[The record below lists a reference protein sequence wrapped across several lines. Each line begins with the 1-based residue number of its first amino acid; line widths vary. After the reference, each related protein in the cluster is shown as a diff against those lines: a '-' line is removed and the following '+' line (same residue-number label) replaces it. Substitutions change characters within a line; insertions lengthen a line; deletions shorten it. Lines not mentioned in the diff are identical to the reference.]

1 MESST
6 ASAAQIGRDPVQA
19 APFTQEALTTATR
32 LVLTT
37 PGRPSQVLAV
47 SAVAMSIGRGATND
61 VILRDARASRVHAR
75 LEWGAH
81 GCTLV
86 DLDSANGTRV
96 NGNLVRQAVVQ
107 AGDVISIGDSQLR
120 LEAGAAPSA
129 DDLQPIASEAA
140 LDATLAAGAML
151 QTVTHRGAPRLTIF
165 TPDKTWELPLVQD
178 HLIIGRQ
185 ADCDIVI
192 PSAVVSRQHAV
203 IERRGDSFIIR
214 DLGSRN
220 GIWRGAGQVEQETL
234 RAGVSLR
241 IGPAHLIFKPA
252 ATDADL
258 TMSEA
263 PATVARPPVII
274 VPGIMGSE
282 LWQGSQRV
290 WPNPRLL
297 FTQPDIFRLPA
308 DDPARG
314 NPLDPQRILGEV
326 TLVPNLIKLEQY
338 DRLGD
343 FLEEAL
349 GYERGNDLLEFAYD
363 WRRDVRLSAQRLAER
378 IDAWNVRSPI
388 VLIAHSLGTLVSRY
402 YIEHL
407 GGKRKVGRLILVGGP
422 HSGTPKAI
430 TTLLHG
436 PDLLPLGLM
445 GETLRQ
451 VLASFPSAYQI
462 LPTYACL
469 TDQAG
474 QTFDISGAD
483 AWPLAAQRA
492 QVAAGLDF
500 RRELGQQTSVPTVS
514 IFGYGLKTITGLTL
528 ARAAGG
534 AWSKLQVVQAD
545 AGDGSVPAS
554 SAVLAGSEIHPVQQY
569 HGALYVDNDVK
580 MRLKLELT
588 TR

>member
-1 MESST
+1 MESS
-6 ASAAQIGRDPVQA
+6 AVSAAQIGGDPAQP

-37 PGRPSQVLAV
+37 PGRPPQVFAV
-47 SAVAMSIGRGATND
+47 SAVAMTIGRGATND

-75 LEWGAH
+75 LEWGVQ

-96 NGNLVRQAVVQ
+96 NGQVVQ
-107 AGDVISIGDSQLR
+107 RVPVQPGDLITIGDSTLR
-120 LEAGAAPSA
+120 LDTGAAPLA
-129 DDLQPIASEAA
+129 DELSPIASEAA
-140 LDATLAAGAML
+140 LDATLAADAML
-151 QTVTHRGAPRLTIF
+151 QTVTQRGVPRLTIF
-165 TPDKTWELPLVQD
+165 TPDKTWELPLLQD
-178 HLIIGRQ
+178 QLILGRQ

-192 PSAVVSRQHAV
+192 PSAVVSRQHAA
-203 IERRGDSFIIR
+203 IERRGDSFVIR

-220 GIWRGAGQVEQETL
+220 GIWRGAGRVEQETL
-234 RAGVSLR
+234 RAGLSLR

-258 TMSEA
+258 TVTEA
-263 PATVARPPVII
+263 PTAGARPPVVV

-308 DDPARG
+308 DDPAHG

-349 GYERGNDLLEFAYD
+349 GYERGKDLVEFAYD
-363 WRRDVRLSAQRLAER
+363 WRRDVRLSAQRLAAR
-378 IDAWNVRSPI
+378 IDAWGVRAPI

-402 YIEHL
+402 YVEHL

-474 QTFDISGAD
+474 QTFDIAGAD

-534 AWSKLQVVQAD
+534 AWSKLEVVQAD

-588 TR
+588 AG

>member
-1 MESST
+1 MELLANKS
-6 ASAAQIGRDPVQA
+6 
-19 APFTQEALTTATR
+19 

-37 PGRPSQVLAV
+37 PGRPVQIFNV
-47 SAVAMSIGRGATND
+47 SAAVMTIGRGATND
-61 VILRDARASRVHAR
+61 IILRDARASRAHAR
-75 LEWGAH
+75 LAWGAD
-81 GCTLV
+81 GCTIA

-96 NGNLVRQAVVQ
+96 NGQIIQRTLLQP
-107 AGDVISIGDSQLR
+107 GDTIAIGDSTLR
-120 LEAGAAPSA
+120 LDANAVPLA
-129 DDLQPIASEAA
+129 DELLPIPSEAA

-151 QTVTHRGAPRLTIF
+151 QTATHRGLSRLTIF
-165 TPDKTWELPLVQD
+165 TPDKTWELPLLQD
-178 HLIIGRQ
+178 GVIIGRQ

-192 PSAVVSRQHAV
+192 PSTVVSRQHAV
-203 IERRGDSFIIR
+203 IERRGDAFIVR
-214 DLGSRN
+214 DLDSRN
-220 GIWRGAGQVEQETL
+220 GIWRGAVRVEQETL

-258 TMSEA
+258 TITDA
-263 PATVARPPVII
+263 PASAARPPVIV

-297 FTQPDIFRLPA
+297 FTRPDIFRVPA
-308 DDPARG
+308 DDPAHG
-314 NPLDPQRILGEV
+314 NPLDPRRILGEV
-326 TLVPNLIKLEQY
+326 TLVPNLVKLEQY

-349 GYERGNDLLEFAYD
+349 GYERGKDLLEFAYD
-363 WRRDVRLSAQRLAER
+363 WRRDVRLSAQRLAET
-378 IDAWNVRSPI
+378 IDAWDIKSPL

-402 YIEHL
+402 YVEHL
-407 GGKRKVGRLILVGGP
+407 GGKRQVGRLILVGGP

-436 PDLLPLGLM
+436 PDLLPLGLLD
-445 GETLRQ
+445 ETLRQ

-474 QTFDISGAD
+474 RAFDIHGAD

-492 QVAAGLDF
+492 QVQAGLDF
-500 RRELGQQTSVPTVS
+500 RRELGNHTSVPTVS

-528 ARAAGG
+528 ARTAAG
-534 AWSKLQVVQAD
+534 AWSNLEVVQAD

-554 SAVLAGSEIHPVQQY
+554 SAVLEGSEIHPVQQV

-588 TR
+588 AR

>member
-1 MESST
+1 MESSAT
-6 ASAAQIGRDPVQA
+6 LQSGPAGESNA
-19 APFTQEALTTATR
+19 APPPQAER
-32 LVLTT
+32 LILST
-37 PGRPSQVLAV
+37 PGRPAQVFSVRA
-47 SAVAMSIGRGATND
+47 ATMTIGRSATND
-61 VILRDARASRVHAR
+61 IILRDARASRVHAR
-75 LEWGAH
+75 LAWGAD
-81 GCTLV
+81 GCTLI

-96 NGNLVRQAVVQ
+96 NGHLVQQAAVQ
-107 AGDVISIGDSQLR
+107 PGDVIGIGDSKLH
-120 LEAGAAPSA
+120 LDTGADPAA
-129 DDLQPIASEAA
+129 DELLSIASEAA

-151 QTVTHRGAPRLTIF
+151 QTVTNHALPRVTIF
-165 TPDKTWELPLVQD
+165 TPDQTWELPLARDALV
-178 HLIIGRQ
+178 IGRQ

-192 PSAVVSRQHAV
+192 PSAVVSRQHAI
-203 IERRGDSFIIR
+203 IERRGDAFFVR

-220 GIWRGAGQVEQETL
+220 GIWQGDMHVEQATL
-234 RAGVSLR
+234 AAGAALR
-241 IGPAHLIFKPA
+241 IGPARLIFKPA

-258 TMSEA
+258 TIGAA
-263 PATVARPPVII
+263 PTAAARPPVII

-308 DDPARG
+308 DDPDGG
-314 NPLDPQRILGEV
+314 NPLDAPRILGEV
-326 TLVPNLIKLEQY
+326 TIVPNLIKLEQY

-349 GYERGNDLLEFAYD
+349 GYERGKDLLEFAYD
-363 WRRDVRLSAQRLAER
+363 WRRDVRLSARRLAAT
-378 IDAWNVRSPI
+378 IDAWGVKPPLVI
-388 VLIAHSLGTLVSRY
+388 IAHSLGALVSRY
-402 YIEHL
+402 YVERL
-407 GGKRKVGRLILVGGP
+407 GGQRNVGRLILVGGP

-469 TDQAG
+469 TDRAG
-474 QTFDISGAD
+474 QAFDLSSAD
-483 AWPLAAQRA
+483 AWPLPVQRA
-492 QVAAGLDF
+492 QVRAGLAF
-500 RRELGQQTSVPTVS
+500 RRELGHLTSVPTVS
-514 IFGYGLKTITGLTL
+514 IFGYGLKTITGLTM
-528 ARAAGG
+528 ARTADG
-534 AWSKLQVVQAD
+534 AWSNLEAVQAD

-554 SAVLAGSEIHPVQQY
+554 SAVLEGSEIHPVQQY

-580 MRLKLELT
+580 MRLKLELSA
-588 TR
+588 R